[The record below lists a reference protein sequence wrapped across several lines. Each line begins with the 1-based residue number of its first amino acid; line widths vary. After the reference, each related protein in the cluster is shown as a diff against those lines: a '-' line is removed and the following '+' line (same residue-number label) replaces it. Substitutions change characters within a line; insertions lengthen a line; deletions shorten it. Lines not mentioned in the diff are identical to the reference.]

1 MLSQRSMN
9 GRTGNSGRL
18 YDRMGDLAQ
27 SLSSTGGETIH
38 QSAFQTWG
46 LGYGNVWEWGPK
58 SRGNGGDY
66 SQKDQRKQ
74 HGAAT
79 LLGDN
84 AKCITFSQCIF
95 FFSAHCLQSS
105 N

>member
-1 MLSQRSMN
+1 MN

-18 YDRMGDLAQ
+18 YDRVGDLAQ

-46 LGYGNVWEWGPK
+46 LGYGNVCEWGPK

-79 LLGDN
+79 LLVTLISYFVSSGEN
-84 AKCITFSQCIF
+84 AKVSQD
-95 FFSAHCLQSS
+95 
-105 N
+105 